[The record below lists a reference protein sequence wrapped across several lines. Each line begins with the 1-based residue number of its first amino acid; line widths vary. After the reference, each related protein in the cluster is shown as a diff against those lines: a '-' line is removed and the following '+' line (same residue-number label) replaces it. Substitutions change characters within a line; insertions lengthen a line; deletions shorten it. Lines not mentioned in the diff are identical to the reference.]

1 MRAVIYYFSGTGNSF
16 RVAETLQKLIPE
28 TTLLP
33 ILGLLH
39 RRRIQTEAKTI
50 GFVFPVHALCIP
62 IALRRF
68 LRRLKIQKD
77 AYVFAVATREGT
89 AFHGFAQINHLLRR
103 SRQRLRA
110 QFTLTMPGSDP
121 RAVGYRPPEKDDIE
135 KLRTRLDT
143 ELAEIAQ
150 ALCDRTLHLPK
161 ETEPPIGS
169 PYGRIGNF
177 LLEHLVVLAH
187 KSSEYLGGV
196 NYFYADES
204 CTSCGICESV
214 CLSGK
219 ISLANEK
226 KPVWQHRVL
235 CYMCFAC
242 VNYCPQRS
250 VQIKSIWAVASHT
263 AENGRYSH
271 PFANAKQTAAQK
283 TQL

>member
-1 MRAVIYYFSGTGNSF
+1 MRAEIYYFSGTGNSF

-28 TTLLP
+28 ATLLP
-33 ILGLLH
+33 IPGLLN
-39 RRRIQTEAKTI
+39 RRRIQTEAKTV

-68 LRRLKIQKD
+68 LRRIEIQKD
-77 AYVFAVATREGT
+77 AYFFAVATREGT
-89 AFHGFAQINHLLRR
+89 AFHGFAQINHLLHR

-110 QFTLTMPGSDP
+110 QFTLTMLGSDP
-121 RAVGYRPPEKDDIE
+121 RPVGYRPPEKDDIE
-135 KLRTRLDT
+135 ELRTRLDT
-143 ELAEIAQ
+143 ELAGIAQ
-150 ALCDRTLHLPK
+150 TLCDRTLHLPK
-161 ETEPPIGS
+161 ETEPPIRS

-177 LLEHLVVLAH
+177 FFEHLVVLAH
-187 KSSEYLGGV
+187 KGSEYLGGV

-219 ISLANEK
+219 IRLANQE

-250 VQIKSIWAVASHT
+250 VTDQEYMGGGLTH
-263 AENGRYSH
+263 R
-271 PFANAKQTAAQK
+271 
-283 TQL
+283 